1 MLPVPIRESGPSGC
15 DVDCAYH
22 PWALEGFPLLRNF
35 YVRTHV
41 NKTEVMYEVSRVNV
55 IRVEPCSTRVNFHS
69 RVIFTC
75 VRALMK

>member
-15 DVDCAYH
+15 DVDCANH

-41 NKTEVMYEVSRVNV
+41 NKTEVMYEVSCVNV

-69 RVIFTC
+69 RVIFTY
-75 VRALMK
+75 VRVLMK